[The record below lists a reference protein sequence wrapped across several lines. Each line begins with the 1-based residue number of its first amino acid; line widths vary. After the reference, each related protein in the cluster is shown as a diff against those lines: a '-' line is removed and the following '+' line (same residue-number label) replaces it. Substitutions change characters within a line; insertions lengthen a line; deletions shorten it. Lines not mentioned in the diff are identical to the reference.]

1 MKFSSDSIKEGVSV
15 MMIVTIEVING
26 RLMTKLV
33 VVNQLLSTIF
43 GITLVMSNINIIM
56 ILATIC
62 TQEKVLIIKKDAIT
76 WKVVLIGVTRVVLL
90 MMNGAIPKK
99 MKVSQEKTGV
109 QKNTNGM
116 AGKLKK
122 AVIKLVSDMFLAIRY
137 MMIQVTHGNKQI
149 SFRKAVTNAENPL
162 LTGMVN

>member
-1 MKFSSDSIKEGVSV
+1 
-15 MMIVTIEVING
+15 
-26 RLMTKLV
+26 
-33 VVNQLLSTIF
+33 
-43 GITLVMSNINIIM
+43 M

-122 AVIKLVSDMFLAIRY
+122 AVIKLVSDMFLAIGYKRL
-137 MMIQVTHGNKQI
+137 IQV
-149 SFRKAVTNAENPL
+149 
-162 LTGMVN
+162 

>member
-1 MKFSSDSIKEGVSV
+1 MKFSSDSMKVGVSV
-15 MMIVTIEVING
+15 IMIVTIEVING
-26 RLMTKLV
+26 RLITKLV
-33 VVNQLLSTIF
+33 VVNQLLSIIF
-43 GITLVMSNINIIM
+43 GITLVMRNINIIM

-90 MMNGAIPKK
+90 MKNGAIPKK

-122 AVIKLVSDMFLAIRY
+122 AVIKLVSDMFLAIRC
-137 MMIQVTHGNKQI
+137 MMWIQV
-149 SFRKAVTNAENPL
+149 
-162 LTGMVN
+162 

>member
-122 AVIKLVSDMFLAIRY
+122 AVIKLVSDMFLAIGYKRL
-137 MMIQVTHGNKQI
+137 IQV
-149 SFRKAVTNAENPL
+149 
-162 LTGMVN
+162 

>member
-122 AVIKLVSDMFLAIRY
+122 AVIKLVSDMFLAIVY
-137 MMIQVTHGNKQI
+137 KM
-149 SFRKAVTNAENPL
+149 
-162 LTGMVN
+162 

>member
-1 MKFSSDSIKEGVSV
+1 MKFSSDLIKVGVSV
-15 MMIVTIEVING
+15 MMNVTIEVING

-122 AVIKLVSDMFLAIRY
+122 AVIKLVSDIFLAIGYKRL
-137 MMIQVTHGNKQI
+137 IQV
-149 SFRKAVTNAENPL
+149 
-162 LTGMVN
+162 